1 MKFAQFYQE
10 DSLGIITNR
19 VFTELYRHMLR
30 NLRAA
35 DLPVTPEQ
43 VSILVHLW
51 KQEGLTQQVLADR
64 TGRDNPSVTRLVDNL
79 EKRGLAIRQA
89 DPNDRRARLIFLS
102 PEGRR
107 LYRPVM
113 DVANETLAV
122 ALRGL
127 QEKQI
132 AQCTAV
138 LKQILQNLGK

>member
-79 EKRGLAIRQA
+79 EKRGLAQRQP

-127 QEKQI
+127 NEKQI

-138 LKQILQNLGK
+138 LKQILQNLGR